1 MQCRLYGTSIGGG
14 DVNYDSGEK
23 LSIYSL
29 VFEQVVMMPLPYH
42 CFLPQAE
49 IIRPSRKR
57 EAQMAETNVADALIE
72 YLSSRGVVNIFGVLA
87 HTSFAVGDAIARRP
101 HMKFINA
108 QHEGGAGN
116 MALGY
121 ARATKKPAVCLVSA
135 GGGATNIV
143 TPVAQAHKE
152 SVPLFVISSDIDTAA
167 AAKSPYSSFH
177 GMEHVRLFQPITKQS
192 AKLERIEEL
201 GSLLD
206 SLFRQTTRG
215 RQGPVF
221 LIVPEDLQHA
231 HLPEPLSFTPRAEP
245 VAPAIDATAARSAVD
260 LLLQAKTPVVLA
272 GTGVDW
278 AGARE
283 EVRELAE
290 LLSLPV
296 AVSYTAKGVFPENH
310 PLALG
315 CLGFGSRPYSRK
327 FFQEADLILALGA
340 TFSEGT
346 TMRFG
351 HEIIPGNA
359 KIVQIDTD
367 PDELGSNYPTALSI
381 QADAKVALRAIIDE
395 VKKRQSKPA
404 GNRSRAEAIKQA
416 KEAWKNDVERKPAN
430 NGLTYESVMRTLND
444 LLTGNEILTT
454 SGMTGDTLRGI
465 DAVNPI
471 IHAGE
476 FRAIGT
482 ALATAMGVK
491 LGRPE
496 ARVVCVTGDGSFMM
510 EQQELATAAYHK
522 IPIFVLI
529 LRNNAYGGM
538 KRDQMKSYDGR
549 IIGTELF
556 IPDLPRLSE
565 LYGAKGFAVTKKD
578 QLKPVFQQALATDES
593 VVVDVKLD

>member
-1 MQCRLYGTSIGGG
+1 M
-14 DVNYDSGEK
+14 
-23 LSIYSL
+23 
-29 VFEQVVMMPLPYH
+29 
-42 CFLPQAE
+42 
-49 IIRPSRKR
+49 
-57 EAQMAETNVADALIE
+57 MAETNLAETVVE
-72 YLSSRGVVNIFGVLA
+72 YLNSRNVRHIFGVLA
-87 HTSFAVGDAIARRP
+87 HTSFALGDAIAKRP
-101 HMKFINA
+101 HMRFVNA

-121 ARATKKPAVCLVSA
+121 ARATKQPAVCLVSA

-143 TPVAQAHKE
+143 TAVAQAYKE

-167 AAKSPYSSFH
+167 SAKGAWSSFH

-192 AKLERIEEL
+192 VKLERVEEL

-221 LIVPEDLQHA
+221 LIIPEDLQHS
-231 HLPEPLSFTPRAEP
+231 HLPEPLSFAPTAEP
-245 VAPAIDATAARSAVD
+245 VAPAMNPRSAELAVD
-260 LLLQAKTPVVLA
+260 LLLQAKAPVVLT

-278 AGARE
+278 AGAHAE
-283 EVRELAE
+283 LRELAE

-296 AVSYTAKGVFPENH
+296 AASYTAKGVFPENH

-315 CLGFGSRPYSRK
+315 CLGFGSRPYARK
-327 FFQEADLILALGA
+327 FFQESDLILALGA

-351 HEIIPGNA
+351 HEIIPEHA
-359 KIVQIDTD
+359 KIIQIDTD
-367 PDELGSNYPTALSI
+367 PDELGRNYPTELSI
-381 QADAKVALRAIIDE
+381 QADAKIALRAIIDA
-395 VKKRQSKPA
+395 VKNRQPKASVN
-404 GNRSRAEAIKQA
+404 GSRAQEIQQA
-416 KEAWKNDVERKPAN
+416 KQKWKDALTQKTATG
-430 NGLTYESVMRTLND
+430 GLTYESVMKALND
-444 LLTGNEILTT
+444 LLTGKEILTT

-465 DAVNPI
+465 DAVTPI

-496 ARVVCVTGDGSFMM
+496 ARVICVTGDGSFMM
-510 EQQELATAAYHK
+510 EQQELATASYHK

-538 KRDQMKSYDGR
+538 KRDQMKTYGGR
-549 IIGTELF
+549 VIGTELF
-556 IPDLPRLSE
+556 IPDLPRLAE
-565 LYGAKGFAVTKKD
+565 LYGARGVRIT
-578 QLKPVFQQALATDES
+578 QSEELKPIFQQALASDDF

>member
-1 MQCRLYGTSIGGG
+1 MAGT
-14 DVNYDSGEK
+14 
-23 LSIYSL
+23 
-29 VFEQVVMMPLPYH
+29 
-42 CFLPQAE
+42 
-49 IIRPSRKR
+49 
-57 EAQMAETNVADALIE
+57 TVADTLIE
-72 YLSSRGVVNIFGVLA
+72 YLSSRGVENVFGVLA
-87 HTSFAVGDAIARRP
+87 HTSFAIGDAIARRP
-101 HMKFINA
+101 HMKFVNA

-121 ARATKKPAVCLVSA
+121 ARAAKKPAVCLVSA

-167 AAKSPYSSFH
+167 SAKSPYSSFH

-192 AKLERIEEL
+192 AKLERVEEL

-221 LIVPEDLQHA
+221 FIVPEDLQHQ

-245 VAPAIDATAARSAVD
+245 VAPAMDASAARSAVD

-278 AGARE
+278 AGARD
-283 EVRELAE
+283 EVRELAD

-310 PLALG
+310 ALALG
-315 CLGFGSRPYSRK
+315 CLGFGSRPYARK
-327 FFQEADLILALGA
+327 FFQESDLILALGA

-351 HEIIPGNA
+351 HEIIPEQA

-367 PDELGSNYPTALSI
+367 PDELGGNYPTALSI

-395 VKKRQSKPA
+395 VKKRQPKPA
-404 GNRSRAEAIKQA
+404 NGSRAEAIKQA
-416 KEAWKNDVERKPAN
+416 REAWKNEVERKPAN
-430 NGLTYESVMRTLND
+430 NGLTYETVMRALNE
-444 LLTGNEILTT
+444 LLKGNEILTT

-496 ARVVCVTGDGSFMM
+496 ARVICVTGDGSFMM
-510 EQQELATAAYHK
+510 EQQELATATYHK

-538 KRDQMKSYDGR
+538 KRDQIKSYEGR
-549 IIGTELF
+549 VIGTELF
-556 IPDLPRLSE
+556 IPDLAKLSE
-565 LYGAKGFAVTKKD
+565 LYGAKAFAVTKKEE
-578 QLKPVFQQALATDES
+578 LKPVFQQALASDDF

>member
-1 MQCRLYGTSIGGG
+1 MAGANIADT
-14 DVNYDSGEK
+14 
-23 LSIYSL
+23 L
-29 VFEQVVMMPLPYH
+29 V
-42 CFLPQAE
+42 
-49 IIRPSRKR
+49 
-57 EAQMAETNVADALIE
+57 E
-72 YLSSRGVVNIFGVLA
+72 YLSSRGVENIFGVLA
-87 HTSFAVGDAIARRP
+87 HTSFAIGDAIAKRP

-121 ARATKKPAVCLVSA
+121 ARVTKKPAVCLVSA

-143 TPVAQAHKE
+143 TAVAQAHKE

-167 AAKSPYSSFH
+167 SAKSPYSSFH

-221 LIVPEDLQHA
+221 LIVPEDLQHET
-231 HLPEPLSFTPRAEP
+231 LPEPLSLAPTAEP
-245 VAPAIDATAARSAVD
+245 VAPAMDSAAARVAVD
-260 LLLQAKTPVVLA
+260 LLLQAKAPVVLA

-290 LLSLPV
+290 LLSMPV

-315 CLGFGSRPYSRK
+315 CLGFGSRPYARK
-327 FFQEADLILALGA
+327 FFQESDLILALGA

-351 HEIIPGNA
+351 HEIIPEKA

-367 PDELGSNYPTALSI
+367 PDELGGNYPTALSI
-381 QADAKVALRAIIDE
+381 QADAKIALRAIIDE
-395 VKKRQSKPA
+395 IKKRQPKPA
-404 GNRSRAEAIKQA
+404 SNGERAETIQQAKQA
-416 KEAWKNDVERKPAN
+416 WKKEVERKPAN
-430 NGLTYESVMRTLND
+430 NGLTYESVMRELNEQ
-444 LLTGNEILTT
+444 LTGNEILTT

-491 LGRPE
+491 LGRPG
-496 ARVVCVTGDGSFMM
+496 ARVICVTGDGSFMM
-510 EQQELATAAYHK
+510 EQQELATATYHK

-538 KRDQMKSYDGR
+538 KRDQMKTYGGR
-549 IIGTELF
+549 VIGTELF
-556 IPDLPRLSE
+556 IPDLPKLAE
-565 LYGAKGFAVTKKD
+565 LYGAKGFAVTRKEE
-578 QLKPVFQQALATDES
+578 LKPVFQQALASDDF

>member
-1 MQCRLYGTSIGGG
+1 MVGS
-14 DVNYDSGEK
+14 S
-23 LSIYSL
+23 
-29 VFEQVVMMPLPYH
+29 
-42 CFLPQAE
+42 
-49 IIRPSRKR
+49 
-57 EAQMAETNVADALIE
+57 VADAVVE
-72 YLSSRGVVNIFGVLA
+72 YLSSKNVSHVFGVLA
-87 HTSFAVGDAIARRP
+87 HTSFALGDAIARRP
-101 HMKFINA
+101 HMRFVNA

-121 ARATKKPAVCLVSA
+121 ARATRKPAVCLVSA

-143 TPVAQAHKE
+143 TAVAQAHKE

-167 AAKSPYSSFH
+167 SAKGRYSSFH

-192 AKLERIEEL
+192 AKLQRVEEL

-206 SLFRQTTRG
+206 ALFRQSTRG

-231 HLPEPLSFTPRAEP
+231 HLPEPLSFAPTADP
-245 VAPAIDATAARSAVD
+245 VAPAMDSGAAQAAVD
-260 LLLQAKTPVVLA
+260 LLLAAKTPVVLA

-315 CLGFGSRPYSRK
+315 CLGFGSRPYARK
-327 FFQEADLILALGA
+327 FFQECDLILALGA

-351 HEIIPGNA
+351 HEIIPEHA
-359 KIVQIDTD
+359 RIVQIDTD

-381 QADAKVALRAIIDE
+381 QADAKIALRAIIE
-395 VKKRQSKPA
+395 GVKNSQPKIAANGARAQAIQQARQ
-404 GNRSRAEAIKQA
+404 G
-416 KEAWKNDVERKPAN
+416 WKSDVEKRSAN
-430 NGLTYESVMRTLND
+430 TGLTYESVMKVLNE

-482 ALATAMGVK
+482 AVATAMGVK
-491 LGRPE
+491 LGRPD
-496 ARVVCVTGDGSFMM
+496 ARVICVTGDGSFMM
-510 EQQELATAAYHK
+510 EQQELATATYHK
-522 IPIFVLI
+522 IPMLVLI

-538 KRDQMKSYDGR
+538 KRDQMKTYGGR
-549 IIGTELF
+549 VIGTELF
-556 IPDLPRLSE
+556 IPDLPRLAE
-565 LYGAKGFAVTKKD
+565 LYGAKGFAVTRKEE
-578 QLKPVFQQALATDES
+578 LKPVLQQAVAADEF

>member
-1 MQCRLYGTSIGGG
+1 
-14 DVNYDSGEK
+14 
-23 LSIYSL
+23 
-29 VFEQVVMMPLPYH
+29 
-42 CFLPQAE
+42 
-49 IIRPSRKR
+49 
-57 EAQMAETNVADALIE
+57 MAETNVADTLVE
-72 YLSSRGVVNIFGVLA
+72 YLSSKNVRHIFGVLA
-87 HTSFAVGDAIARRP
+87 HTSFAIGDAIAKRP
-101 HMKFINA
+101 HMSFINA

-121 ARATKKPAVCLVSA
+121 ARATKQPAVCLVSA

-143 TPVAQAHKE
+143 TAVAQAHKE

-167 AAKSPYSSFH
+167 SAKGAYSSFH

-192 AKLERIEEL
+192 AKLERVEEL

-206 SLFRQTTRG
+206 TLFRQTTRG

-221 LIVPEDLQHA
+221 LIVPEDLQHEN
-231 HLPEPLSFTPRAEP
+231 LPEPLSFTPTAEP
-245 VAPAIDATAARSAVD
+245 VAPAMDAGAAQAAVD

-310 PLALG
+310 TLALG

-327 FFQEADLILALGA
+327 FFQESDLILALGA

-351 HEIIPGNA
+351 HEIIPEKA
-359 KIVQIDTD
+359 KIIQIDTD
-367 PDELGSNYPTALSI
+367 PEELGSNYPTALSI
-381 QADAKVALRAIIDE
+381 QADAKIALRAIIDR
-395 VKKRQSKPA
+395 VKSRQLKA
-404 GNRSRAEAIKQA
+404 NGARAQAIQQAKQA
-416 KEAWKNDVERKPAN
+416 WKKDLDEKTAKS
-430 NGLTYESVMRTLND
+430 GLTYESVMKVLNE
-444 LLTGNEILTT
+444 LLTGKEILTT

-465 DAVNPI
+465 DAVTPI

-491 LGRPE
+491 LGRPD
-496 ARVVCVTGDGSFMM
+496 ARVICVTGDGSFMM
-510 EQQELATAAYHK
+510 EQQELATATYHK

-538 KRDQMKSYDGR
+538 KRDQIKSYEGR
-549 IIGTELF
+549 VIGTELF
-556 IPDLPRLSE
+556 VPDLPKLAE
-565 LYGAKGFAVTKKD
+565 LYGAKGFSVTRKEE
-578 QLKPVFQQALATDES
+578 LRPVFQQALASDDF

>member
-1 MQCRLYGTSIGGG
+1 MTQI
-14 DVNYDSGEK
+14 
-23 LSIYSL
+23 
-29 VFEQVVMMPLPYH
+29 
-42 CFLPQAE
+42 
-49 IIRPSRKR
+49 
-57 EAQMAETNVADALIE
+57 NVADTLVE
-72 YLSSRGVVNIFGVLA
+72 YLSSKNVRHIFGVLA
-87 HTSFAVGDAIARRP
+87 HTSFAIGDAIARRP

-121 ARATKKPAVCLVSA
+121 ARATKQPAVCLVSA

-143 TPVAQAHKE
+143 TAVSQAYKE

-167 AAKSPYSSFH
+167 SAKGTFSSFH

-192 AKLERIEEL
+192 AKLERVEEL

-206 SLFRQTTRG
+206 SLFKQTTRG

-231 HLPEPLSFTPRAEP
+231 HLPEPLSFAASAEP
-245 VAPAIDATAARSAVD
+245 VAPAMDARAAQAAVD
-260 LLLQAKTPVVLA
+260 LLLQAKAPVVLA

-278 AGARE
+278 AGAHE
-283 EVRELAE
+283 EVCELAE

-315 CLGFGSRPYSRK
+315 CLGFGSRPYARK
-327 FFQEADLILALGA
+327 FFQASDLILALGA

-351 HEIIPGNA
+351 HEIIPEKA
-359 KIVQIDTD
+359 KIIQIDID
-367 PDELGSNYPTALSI
+367 PKELGRNYSAELAI
-381 QADAKVALRAIIDE
+381 QADAKIALRAIIDE
-395 VKKRQSKPA
+395 VKKRQ
-404 GNRSRAEAIKQA
+404 Q
-416 KEAWKNDVERKPAN
+416 KPAN
-430 NGLTYESVMRTLND
+430 GARAQEIQQVKQAWKAELDQSAEKGGLTYASVMKALNE
-444 LLTGNEILTT
+444 LLTGKEILTT

-465 DAVNPI
+465 DAVTPI

-491 LGRPE
+491 LGRPD
-496 ARVVCVTGDGSFMM
+496 ARVICVTGDGSFMM
-510 EQQELATAAYHK
+510 EQQELATATYHK
-522 IPIFVLI
+522 IPVFVLI

-538 KRDQMKSYDGR
+538 KRDQIKSYEGR
-549 IIGTELF
+549 VIGTELF
-556 IPDLPRLSE
+556 IPDLPKLAE
-565 LYGAKGFAVTKKD
+565 LYGAKGYSVTRKED
-578 QLKPVFQQALATDES
+578 LKPVFQKALASDDF

>member
-1 MQCRLYGTSIGGG
+1 
-14 DVNYDSGEK
+14 
-23 LSIYSL
+23 
-29 VFEQVVMMPLPYH
+29 
-42 CFLPQAE
+42 
-49 IIRPSRKR
+49 
-57 EAQMAETNVADALIE
+57 MAETNVADALVE
-72 YLSSRGVVNIFGVLA
+72 YLRSRGVENIFGVLA
-87 HTSFAVGDAIARRP
+87 HTSFAIGDAIAKRP
-101 HMKFINA
+101 PMKFINA

-143 TPVAQAHKE
+143 TAVAQAQKE

-167 AAKSPYSSFH
+167 SAKSPYSSFH

-221 LIVPEDLQHA
+221 LIVPEDLQHET
-231 HLPEPLSFTPRAEP
+231 LPEPLSFAPTAEP
-245 VAPAIDATAARSAVD
+245 VAPAMDSAAARVAVD
-260 LLLQAKTPVVLA
+260 LLLQAKAPVVLA

-290 LLSLPV
+290 LLSMPV

-315 CLGFGSRPYSRK
+315 CLGFGSRPYARK
-327 FFQEADLILALGA
+327 FFQESDLILALGA

-351 HEIIPGNA
+351 HEIIPEKA

-367 PDELGSNYPTALSI
+367 PDELGGNYPTTLSI
-381 QADAKVALRAIIDE
+381 QADAKIALRAIIDD
-395 VKKRQSKPA
+395 VRKRQPKPA
-404 GNRSRAEAIKQA
+404 SNGERAETIQQA
-416 KEAWKNDVERKPAN
+416 KQAWKNEVERKPAN
-430 NGLTYESVMRTLND
+430 NGLTYESVMRELNEQ
-444 LLTGNEILTT
+444 LTGNEILTT

-491 LGRPE
+491 LGRPG
-496 ARVVCVTGDGSFMM
+496 ARVICVTGDGSFMM
-510 EQQELATAAYHK
+510 EQQELATATYHK

-538 KRDQMKSYDGR
+538 KRDQMKTYGGR
-549 IIGTELF
+549 VIGTELF
-556 IPDLPRLSE
+556 IPDLPKLAE
-565 LYGAKGFAVTKKD
+565 LYGAKGFAVTKKEE
-578 QLKPVFQQALATDES
+578 LKSVFHKALASDDF

>member
-1 MQCRLYGTSIGGG
+1 MTMTAS
-14 DVNYDSGEK
+14 
-23 LSIYSL
+23 
-29 VFEQVVMMPLPYH
+29 
-42 CFLPQAE
+42 
-49 IIRPSRKR
+49 
-57 EAQMAETNVADALIE
+57 NVADALIE
-72 YLSSRGVVNIFGVLA
+72 YLSARGVRDIFGVLA
-87 HTSFAVGDAIARRP
+87 HTSFAIGDAIARRP
-101 HMKFINA
+101 HMRFVNA

-121 ARATKKPAVCLVSA
+121 ARATKQPAVCLVSA

-143 TPVAQAHKE
+143 TAVAQAHKE

-167 AAKSPYSSFH
+167 SAKGPYSSFH

-206 SLFRQTTRG
+206 ALFRQTTRG

-231 HLPEPLSFTPRAEP
+231 QLPEPLSFAPSAEP
-245 VAPAIDATAARSAVD
+245 VAPTIDGNAARAAVD
-260 LLLQAKTPVVLA
+260 LLLSAKTPVLLA

-278 AGARE
+278 ADARE

-296 AVSYTAKGVFPENH
+296 AASYTGKGVFPENH

-315 CLGFGSRPYSRK
+315 CLGFGSRPYARK

-351 HEIIPGNA
+351 HEIIPEGA

-367 PDELGSNYPTALSI
+367 PDELGSNYPAALAI
-381 QADAKVALRAIIDE
+381 QADAKMALRAIIDG
-395 VKKRQSKPA
+395 VKSR
-404 GNRSRAEAIKQA
+404 RAESEANDARAQAIQQAKQA
-416 KEAWKNDVERKPAN
+416 WRNDVAQRAASG
-430 NGLTYESVMRTLND
+430 GLNYESVMRALND

-496 ARVVCVTGDGSFMM
+496 ARVICVTGDGSFMM

-522 IPIFVLI
+522 IPLFVLV

-538 KRDQMKSYDGR
+538 KRDQMKTYGGR
-549 IIGTELF
+549 VIGTELF
-556 IPDLPRLSE
+556 VPDLPGLAA
-565 LYGAKGFAVTKKD
+565 LYGAKGLSVTRKED
-578 QLKPVFQQALATDES
+578 LKPVFQEALAADEF
-593 VVVDVKLD
+593 VVVDVKLA

>member
-1 MQCRLYGTSIGGG
+1 
-14 DVNYDSGEK
+14 
-23 LSIYSL
+23 
-29 VFEQVVMMPLPYH
+29 
-42 CFLPQAE
+42 
-49 IIRPSRKR
+49 
-57 EAQMAETNVADALIE
+57 MAETNVADTLVE
-72 YLSSRGVVNIFGVLA
+72 YLSSRGVQKVFGVLA
-87 HTSFAVGDAIARRP
+87 HTSFAIGDAIAKRP
-101 HMKFINA
+101 HMKFVNA

-135 GGGATNIV
+135 GGGATNI
-143 TPVAQAHKE
+143 TTAVAQAHKE
-152 SVPLFVISSDIDTAA
+152 SVPLFVISSDIDTTAS
-167 AAKSPYSSFH
+167 AKGPYSSFH
-177 GMEHVRLFQPITKQS
+177 GMEHVRLFQPITKAS
-192 AKLERIEEL
+192 AKLERVEEL

-206 SLFRQTTRG
+206 SLYRQTTRG

-231 HLPEPLSFTPRAEP
+231 HLPEPMSFAPGVEP
-245 VAPAIDATAARSAVD
+245 VAPAMDASAAKAAVD
-260 LLLQAKTPVVLA
+260 LLLQAKTPVVLV

-278 AGARE
+278 AGARD

-315 CLGFGSRPYSRK
+315 CLGFGSRPYARK
-327 FFQEADLILALGA
+327 FFQESDLILALGA

-351 HEIIPGNA
+351 HEIIPEKA

-381 QADAKVALRAIIDE
+381 QADAKIALRAIIDE
-395 VKKRQSKPA
+395 AKKRQPKPA
-404 GNRSRAEAIKQA
+404 ANGGRAEAIRQA
-416 KEAWKNDVERKPAN
+416 KQAWKNDVEAKPAN
-430 NGLTYESVMRTLND
+430 NGLTYESVMRTLNE

-465 DAVNPI
+465 DSVNPI

-496 ARVVCVTGDGSFMM
+496 ARVICVTGDGSFMM
-510 EQQELATAAYHK
+510 EQQELATATYHK
-522 IPIFVLI
+522 IPVFVLI

-538 KRDQMKSYDGR
+538 KRDQIRSYEGR
-549 IIGTELF
+549 VIGTELF
-556 IPDLPRLSE
+556 IPDLPKLAE
-565 LYGAKGFAVTKKD
+565 LYGAKGYSVTRKED
-578 QLKPVFQQALATDES
+578 LKPVFQKALASDDF

>member
-1 MQCRLYGTSIGGG
+1 
-14 DVNYDSGEK
+14 
-23 LSIYSL
+23 
-29 VFEQVVMMPLPYH
+29 
-42 CFLPQAE
+42 
-49 IIRPSRKR
+49 
-57 EAQMAETNVADALIE
+57 MAETNVADALVE
-72 YLSSRGVVNIFGVLA
+72 YLSSRGVQNIFGVLA
-87 HTSFAVGDAIARRP
+87 HTSFAIGDAIAKRP
-101 HMKFINA
+101 HMRFVNA

-143 TPVAQAHKE
+143 TAVAQAHKE

-167 AAKSPYSSFH
+167 SAKSPYSSFH

-201 GSLLD
+201 GTLLD

-221 LIVPEDLQHA
+221 LIVPEDLQHEN
-231 HLPEPLSFTPRAEP
+231 LPEPLSFAPTGEP
-245 VAPAIDATAARSAVD
+245 VAPAMDAAAARVAVD

-278 AGARE
+278 ARARD

-290 LLSLPV
+290 LLSMPV

-315 CLGFGSRPYSRK
+315 CLGFGSRPYARK
-327 FFQEADLILALGA
+327 FFQESDLILALGA

-351 HEIIPGNA
+351 HEIIPEKA

-367 PDELGSNYPTALSI
+367 PDELGGNYPTALSI
-381 QADAKVALRAIIDE
+381 QADAKIALRAIIDE
-395 VKKRQSKPA
+395 VKKRQPKPA
-404 GNRSRAEAIKQA
+404 ANGSRAEAVQQA
-416 KEAWKNDVERKPAN
+416 KQAWKNEVERKPAN
-430 NGLTYESVMRTLND
+430 NGLTYESVMKTLND

-465 DAVNPI
+465 DAVNPV

-491 LGRPE
+491 LGRPD
-496 ARVVCVTGDGSFMM
+496 ARVICVTGDGSFMM
-510 EQQELATAAYHK
+510 EQQELATATYHK

-538 KRDQMKSYDGR
+538 KRDQMKTYGGR
-549 IIGTELF
+549 VIGTELF
-556 IPDLPRLSE
+556 IPDLPKLAE
-565 LYGAKGFAVTKKD
+565 LYGAKGFAVTRKEE
-578 QLKPVFQQALATDES
+578 LKPVFQQALASDDF

>member
-1 MQCRLYGTSIGGG
+1 
-14 DVNYDSGEK
+14 
-23 LSIYSL
+23 
-29 VFEQVVMMPLPYH
+29 
-42 CFLPQAE
+42 
-49 IIRPSRKR
+49 
-57 EAQMAETNVADALIE
+57 MAETNVADALVE
-72 YLSSRGVVNIFGVLA
+72 YLRSRGVENIFGVLA
-87 HTSFAVGDAIARRP
+87 HTSFAIGDAIAKRP
-101 HMKFINA
+101 PMKFINA

-143 TPVAQAHKE
+143 TAVAQAQKE

-167 AAKSPYSSFH
+167 SAKSPYSSFH

-221 LIVPEDLQHA
+221 LIVPEDLQHET
-231 HLPEPLSFTPRAEP
+231 LPEPLSFAPTAEP
-245 VAPAIDATAARSAVD
+245 VAPAMDSAAARVAVD
-260 LLLQAKTPVVLA
+260 LLLQAKAPVVLA

-290 LLSLPV
+290 LLSMPV

-315 CLGFGSRPYSRK
+315 CLGFGSRPYARK
-327 FFQEADLILALGA
+327 FFQESDLILALGA

-351 HEIIPGNA
+351 HEIIPEKA

-367 PDELGSNYPTALSI
+367 PAELGGNYPTTLSI
-381 QADAKVALRAIIDE
+381 QADAKIALRAIIDD
-395 VKKRQSKPA
+395 VRKRQPKPA
-404 GNRSRAEAIKQA
+404 SNGERGETIQQA
-416 KEAWKNDVERKPAN
+416 KQAWKNEVERKPAN
-430 NGLTYESVMRTLND
+430 NGLTYESVMRELNEQ
-444 LLTGNEILTT
+444 LTGNEILTT

-491 LGRPE
+491 LGRPG
-496 ARVVCVTGDGSFMM
+496 ARVICVTGDGSFMM
-510 EQQELATAAYHK
+510 EQQELATATYHK

-538 KRDQMKSYDGR
+538 KRDQMKTYGGR
-549 IIGTELF
+549 VIGTELF
-556 IPDLPRLSE
+556 IPDLPKLAE
-565 LYGAKGFAVTKKD
+565 LYGAKGLAVTRKEE
-578 QLKPVFQQALATDES
+578 LKPVFQQALASDEF

>member
-1 MQCRLYGTSIGGG
+1 
-14 DVNYDSGEK
+14 
-23 LSIYSL
+23 
-29 VFEQVVMMPLPYH
+29 
-42 CFLPQAE
+42 
-49 IIRPSRKR
+49 
-57 EAQMAETNVADALIE
+57 MAETNIADTLVE
-72 YLSSRGVVNIFGVLA
+72 YLSSRGVQNIFGVLA
-87 HTSFAVGDAIARRP
+87 HTSFAIGDAIAKRP
-101 HMKFINA
+101 DMRFVNA

-143 TPVAQAHKE
+143 TAVAQAHKE

-167 AAKSPYSSFH
+167 SAKGSFSSFH

-192 AKLERIEEL
+192 VKLERVEEL
-201 GSLLD
+201 GSVLD

-221 LIVPEDLQHA
+221 LIIPEDLQHA
-231 HLPEPLSFTPRAEP
+231 PLPEPLSFAPTVEP
-245 VAPAIDATAARSAVD
+245 VAPAMDAAAARAAVD

-283 EVRELAE
+283 EVRELAD

-351 HEIIPGNA
+351 HEIIPEKA

-367 PDELGSNYPTALSI
+367 PDELGRNYPTALSI
-381 QADAKVALRAIIDE
+381 TADAKVALRAIIDE
-395 VKKRQSKPA
+395 VKKRPKPA
-404 GNRSRAEAIKQA
+404 ANGARAQAIQQAKQA
-416 KEAWKNDVERKPAN
+416 WENDIEQNPAN
-430 NGLTYESVMRTLND
+430 KGLTYASVMRALSE
-444 LLTGNEILTT
+444 LLKGNEILTT

-491 LGRPE
+491 LGRPD
-496 ARVVCVTGDGSFMM
+496 ARVICVTGDGSFMM
-510 EQQELATAAYHK
+510 EQQELATATYHK
-522 IPIFVLI
+522 IPVFVLI

-538 KRDQMKSYDGR
+538 KRDQMKTYGGR

-556 IPDLPRLSE
+556 IPDLPKLAE
-565 LYGAKGFAVTKKD
+565 LYGAKGFAVTKKEE
-578 QLKPVFQQALATDES
+578 LKPVFQQALASDDF
-593 VVVDVKLD
+593 VIVDVKLD

>member
-1 MQCRLYGTSIGGG
+1 
-14 DVNYDSGEK
+14 
-23 LSIYSL
+23 
-29 VFEQVVMMPLPYH
+29 
-42 CFLPQAE
+42 
-49 IIRPSRKR
+49 
-57 EAQMAETNVADALIE
+57 MAETNVADALVE
-72 YLSSRGVVNIFGVLA
+72 YLRSRGVENIFGVLA
-87 HTSFAVGDAIARRP
+87 HTSFAIGDAIAKRP
-101 HMKFINA
+101 PMKFINA

-143 TPVAQAHKE
+143 TAVAQAQKE

-167 AAKSPYSSFH
+167 SAKSPYSSFH

-221 LIVPEDLQHA
+221 LIVPEDLQHET
-231 HLPEPLSFTPRAEP
+231 LPEPLSFAPTAEP
-245 VAPAIDATAARSAVD
+245 VAPAMDSAAARVAVD
-260 LLLQAKTPVVLA
+260 LLLQAKAPVVLA

-315 CLGFGSRPYSRK
+315 CLGFGSRPYARK
-327 FFQEADLILALGA
+327 FFQESDLILALGA

-351 HEIIPGNA
+351 HEIIPEKA

-367 PDELGSNYPTALSI
+367 PDELGGNYPTTLSI
-381 QADAKVALRAIIDE
+381 QADARIALRAIIDD
-395 VKKRQSKPA
+395 VRKRQPKPA
-404 GNRSRAEAIKQA
+404 PNGERAETIQQA
-416 KEAWKNDVERKPAN
+416 KQAWKNEVEQKPAN
-430 NGLTYESVMRTLND
+430 NGLTYESVMRELND
-444 LLTGNEILTT
+444 QLTGNEILTT

-491 LGRPE
+491 LGRPG
-496 ARVVCVTGDGSFMM
+496 ARVICVTGDGSFMM
-510 EQQELATAAYHK
+510 EQQELATATYHK

-538 KRDQMKSYDGR
+538 KRDQMKTYGGR
-549 IIGTELF
+549 VIGTELF
-556 IPDLPRLSE
+556 IPDLPKLAE
-565 LYGAKGFAVTKKD
+565 LYGAKGLAVTRKEE
-578 QLKPVFQQALATDES
+578 LKPVFQQALASDEF

>member
-1 MQCRLYGTSIGGG
+1 
-14 DVNYDSGEK
+14 
-23 LSIYSL
+23 
-29 VFEQVVMMPLPYH
+29 
-42 CFLPQAE
+42 
-49 IIRPSRKR
+49 
-57 EAQMAETNVADALIE
+57 MAETNVADTLVE
-72 YLSSRGVVNIFGVLA
+72 YLSSRGVQNIFGVLA
-87 HTSFAVGDAIARRP
+87 HTSFAIGDAIAKRP

-143 TPVAQAHKE
+143 TAVAQAHKE
-152 SVPLFVISSDIDTAA
+152 SVPLFVISSDIDTTAS
-167 AAKSPYSSFH
+167 AKGPYSSFH

-192 AKLERIEEL
+192 AKLERVEEL

-206 SLFRQTTRG
+206 SLFRQTMRG

-221 LIVPEDLQHA
+221 LIVPEDLQHEN
-231 HLPEPLSFTPRAEP
+231 LPEPLSFAPTAEP
-245 VAPAIDATAARSAVD
+245 VAPAMDAAAARVAVD
-260 LLLQAKTPVVLA
+260 LLLQANTPVVLA

-290 LLSLPV
+290 LLSMPV

-327 FFQEADLILALGA
+327 FFQESDLILALGA

-351 HEIIPGNA
+351 HEIIPEKA
-359 KIVQIDTD
+359 QIIQIDTD
-367 PDELGSNYPTALSI
+367 PEELGSNYPTALSI
-381 QADAKVALRAIIDE
+381 QADAKIALRAIINAA
-395 VKKRQSKPA
+395 KSRQPKA
-404 GNRSRAEAIKQA
+404 NGGRAEAIQQAKQA
-416 KEAWKNDVERKPAN
+416 WRDETEQKPAN
-430 NGLTYESVMRTLND
+430 KGLTYESVIRTLND
-444 LLTGNEILTT
+444 LLTGNEVLTT

-491 LGRPE
+491 LGHPD
-496 ARVVCVTGDGSFMM
+496 ARVICVTGDGSFMM
-510 EQQELATAAYHK
+510 EQQELATATYHK

-538 KRDQMKSYDGR
+538 KRDQMKTYGGR

-556 IPDLPRLSE
+556 IPDLPKLAE
-565 LYGAKGFAVTKKD
+565 LYGAKGFAVTRKEE
-578 QLKPVFQQALATDES
+578 LKPVFQQTLASDEF

>member
-1 MQCRLYGTSIGGG
+1 
-14 DVNYDSGEK
+14 
-23 LSIYSL
+23 
-29 VFEQVVMMPLPYH
+29 
-42 CFLPQAE
+42 
-49 IIRPSRKR
+49 
-57 EAQMAETNVADALIE
+57 MAETNVADTLVG
-72 YLSSRGVVNIFGVLA
+72 YLSSKNVRHIFGVLA
-87 HTSFAVGDAIARRP
+87 HTSFAIGDAIAKRP
-101 HMKFINA
+101 HMSFINA

-121 ARATKKPAVCLVSA
+121 ARATKQPAVCLVSA

-143 TPVAQAHKE
+143 TAVAQAHKE

-167 AAKSPYSSFH
+167 SAKGAYSSFH
-177 GMEHVRLFQPITKQS
+177 GMEHVRLFQPSTKQS
-192 AKLERIEEL
+192 AKLERVEEL

-206 SLFRQTTRG
+206 TLFRQTMRG

-221 LIVPEDLQHA
+221 LIVPEDLQHEN
-231 HLPEPLSFTPRAEP
+231 LPEPLSFTPTAEP
-245 VAPAIDATAARSAVD
+245 VAPAMDAGAAQAAVD

-278 AGARE
+278 AGAHE

-327 FFQEADLILALGA
+327 FFQESDLILALGA

-351 HEIIPGNA
+351 HEIIPEKA
-359 KIVQIDTD
+359 KIIQIDTD
-367 PDELGSNYPTALSI
+367 PEELGSNYPTALSI
-381 QADAKVALRAIIDE
+381 QADAKIALRAIIDR
-395 VKKRQSKPA
+395 VKSRQLKA
-404 GNRSRAEAIKQA
+404 NGARAQAIQQAKQA
-416 KEAWKNDVERKPAN
+416 WKKNLDEKTVKS
-430 NGLTYESVMRTLND
+430 GLTYESVMKALNE
-444 LLTGNEILTT
+444 LLTGKEILTT

-465 DAVNPI
+465 DAVTPI

-491 LGRPE
+491 LGRPD
-496 ARVVCVTGDGSFMM
+496 ARVICVTGDGSFMM
-510 EQQELATAAYHK
+510 EQQELATATYHK

-538 KRDQMKSYDGR
+538 KRDQIKSYEGR
-549 IIGTELF
+549 VIGTELF
-556 IPDLPRLSE
+556 VPDLPKLAE
-565 LYGAKGFAVTKKD
+565 LYGAKGFSVTRKEE
-578 QLKPVFQQALATDES
+578 LRPVFQQALASDDF

>member
-1 MQCRLYGTSIGGG
+1 
-14 DVNYDSGEK
+14 
-23 LSIYSL
+23 
-29 VFEQVVMMPLPYH
+29 
-42 CFLPQAE
+42 
-49 IIRPSRKR
+49 
-57 EAQMAETNVADALIE
+57 MAGTNVADTLVE
-72 YLSSRGVVNIFGVLA
+72 YLSSRGVENIFGVLA
-87 HTSFAVGDAIARRP
+87 HTSFAIGDAIARRP
-101 HMKFINA
+101 HMRFVNT

-121 ARATKKPAVCLVSA
+121 ARAAKKPAVCLVSA

-143 TPVAQAHKE
+143 TPVAQAYKE

-167 AAKSPYSSFH
+167 SAKGAFSSFH

-192 AKLERIEEL
+192 VRLERVEEL
-201 GSLLD
+201 ASLLD

-221 LIVPEDLQHA
+221 LIIPEDLQHA
-231 HLPEPLSFTPRAEP
+231 HLPEPMSFAPSTEP
-245 VAPAIDATAARSAVD
+245 VAPAMDAGAATAAVD
-260 LLLQAKTPVVLA
+260 LLFQAKTPVVLA

-296 AVSYTAKGVFPENH
+296 AASYTAKGVFPENH

-315 CLGFGSRPYSRK
+315 CLGFGSRPYARK
-327 FFQEADLILALGA
+327 FFQESDLILALGA

-351 HEIIPGNA
+351 HEIVPEKA

-367 PDELGSNYPTALSI
+367 PDELGRNYPAALAI
-381 QADAKVALRAIIDE
+381 TADAKIALRAIIDE
-395 VKKRQSKPA
+395 VKKRQPKA
-404 GNRSRAEAIKQA
+404 ADGARAQAIQQAKQA
-416 KEAWKNDVERKPAN
+416 WINEVGQNPAN
-430 NGLTYESVMRTLND
+430 KGLTYASVMRALND
-444 LLTGNEILTT
+444 LLPGNAILTT

-491 LGRPE
+491 LGRPD
-496 ARVVCVTGDGSFMM
+496 ARVICVTGDGSFMM
-510 EQQELATAAYHK
+510 EQQELATAVYHK
-522 IPIFVLI
+522 IPVFVLI

-538 KRDQMKSYDGR
+538 KRDQMKTYGGR
-549 IIGTELF
+549 VIGTELF
-556 IPDLPRLSE
+556 IPDLPKLSE
-565 LYGAKGFAVTKKD
+565 LYGAKGFAVTKKEE
-578 QLKPVFQQALATDES
+578 LEPVFEQALASDEF

>member
-1 MQCRLYGTSIGGG
+1 
-14 DVNYDSGEK
+14 
-23 LSIYSL
+23 
-29 VFEQVVMMPLPYH
+29 
-42 CFLPQAE
+42 
-49 IIRPSRKR
+49 
-57 EAQMAETNVADALIE
+57 MAETNVADTLVG
-72 YLSSRGVVNIFGVLA
+72 YLSSKNVRHIFGVLA
-87 HTSFAVGDAIARRP
+87 HTSFAIGDAIAKRP
-101 HMKFINA
+101 HMSFINA

-121 ARATKKPAVCLVSA
+121 ARATKQPAVCLVSA

-143 TPVAQAHKE
+143 TAVAQAHKE

-167 AAKSPYSSFH
+167 SAKGAYSSFH

-192 AKLERIEEL
+192 AKLERVEEL

-206 SLFRQTTRG
+206 TLFRQTMRG

-221 LIVPEDLQHA
+221 LIVPEDLQHEN
-231 HLPEPLSFTPRAEP
+231 LPEPLSFTPTAEP
-245 VAPAIDATAARSAVD
+245 VAPAMDAGAAQAAVD

-278 AGARE
+278 AGAHE

-327 FFQEADLILALGA
+327 FFQESDLILALGA

-351 HEIIPGNA
+351 HEIIPEKA
-359 KIVQIDTD
+359 KIIQIDTD
-367 PDELGSNYPTALSI
+367 PEELGSNYPTALSI
-381 QADAKVALRAIIDE
+381 QADAKIALRAIIDR
-395 VKKRQSKPA
+395 VKSRQLKA
-404 GNRSRAEAIKQA
+404 NGARAQAIQQAKQA
-416 KEAWKNDVERKPAN
+416 WKKNLDEKTVKS
-430 NGLTYESVMRTLND
+430 GLTYESVMKALNE
-444 LLTGNEILTT
+444 LLTGKEILTT

-465 DAVNPI
+465 DAVTPI

-491 LGRPE
+491 LGRPD
-496 ARVVCVTGDGSFMM
+496 ARVICVTGDGSLMM
-510 EQQELATAAYHK
+510 EQQELATATYHK

-538 KRDQMKSYDGR
+538 KRDQIKSYEGR
-549 IIGTELF
+549 VIGTELF
-556 IPDLPRLSE
+556 VPDLPKLAE
-565 LYGAKGFAVTKKD
+565 LYVAKGFSVTRKEE
-578 QLKPVFQQALATDES
+578 LRPAFQQALASDDF

>member
-1 MQCRLYGTSIGGG
+1 
-14 DVNYDSGEK
+14 
-23 LSIYSL
+23 
-29 VFEQVVMMPLPYH
+29 
-42 CFLPQAE
+42 
-49 IIRPSRKR
+49 
-57 EAQMAETNVADALIE
+57 MAETNVADALVE
-72 YLSSRGVVNIFGVLA
+72 YLSSRGVENIFGVLA
-87 HTSFAVGDAIARRP
+87 HTSFAIGDAIAKRP

-143 TPVAQAHKE
+143 TAVAQAQKE

-167 AAKSPYSSFH
+167 SAKSPYSSFH

-192 AKLERIEEL
+192 AKLERIDEL

-221 LIVPEDLQHA
+221 LIVPEDLQHET
-231 HLPEPLSFTPRAEP
+231 LPEPLSFAPTAEP
-245 VAPAIDATAARSAVD
+245 VAPAMDSAAARVAVD
-260 LLLQAKTPVVLA
+260 LLLQAKAPVVLA

-290 LLSLPV
+290 LLSMPV

-315 CLGFGSRPYSRK
+315 CLGFGSRPYARK
-327 FFQEADLILALGA
+327 FFQESDLILALGA

-351 HEIIPGNA
+351 HEIIPEKA

-367 PDELGSNYPTALSI
+367 PDELGGNYPTALSI
-381 QADAKVALRAIIDE
+381 QADAKIALRAIIDE
-395 VKKRQSKPA
+395 VKKRQPKPA
-404 GNRSRAEAIKQA
+404 ANGSRAEAVQQA
-416 KEAWKNDVERKPAN
+416 KQAWKNEVERKPAN
-430 NGLTYESVMRTLND
+430 NGLTYESVMRELNEQ
-444 LLTGNEILTT
+444 LTGNEILTT

-491 LGRPE
+491 LGRPD
-496 ARVVCVTGDGSFMM
+496 ARVICVTGDGSFMM
-510 EQQELATAAYHK
+510 EQQELATATYHK

-538 KRDQMKSYDGR
+538 KRDQMKTYGGR
-549 IIGTELF
+549 VIGTELF
-556 IPDLPRLSE
+556 IPDLPKLAE
-565 LYGAKGFAVTKKD
+565 LYGAKGFAVTRKEE
-578 QLKPVFQQALATDES
+578 LKPVFQQALASDEF

>member
-1 MQCRLYGTSIGGG
+1 
-14 DVNYDSGEK
+14 
-23 LSIYSL
+23 
-29 VFEQVVMMPLPYH
+29 
-42 CFLPQAE
+42 
-49 IIRPSRKR
+49 
-57 EAQMAETNVADALIE
+57 MAETNVADALVE
-72 YLSSRGVVNIFGVLA
+72 YLSSRGVQNIFGVLA
-87 HTSFAVGDAIARRP
+87 HTSFAIGDAIAKRP
-101 HMKFINA
+101 HMKFVNA

-121 ARATKKPAVCLVSA
+121 ARATKKAAVCLVSA

-143 TPVAQAHKE
+143 TAVAQAHKE

-167 AAKSPYSSFH
+167 AAKGPFSSFH

-192 AKLERIEEL
+192 AKLERVEEL

-206 SLFRQTTRG
+206 SLYRQTTRG

-221 LIVPEDLQHA
+221 LIVPEDLQHE
-231 HLPEPLSFTPRAEP
+231 HLPEPLSLTPSADP
-245 VAPAIDATAARSAVD
+245 VAPAMDARAAEAAVN
-260 LLLQAKTPVVLA
+260 LLLQAKSPVVLA

-283 EVRELAE
+283 EVRELAD

-315 CLGFGSRPYSRK
+315 CLGFGSRPYARK
-327 FFQEADLILALGA
+327 FFQESDLILALGA

-351 HEIIPGNA
+351 HEIIPEKA
-359 KIVQIDTD
+359 KIIQIDTD
-367 PDELGSNYPTALSI
+367 PDELGQNYPTALSI
-381 QADAKVALRAIIDE
+381 QADAKVALRAIIDG
-395 VKKRQSKPA
+395 VKKRQPKPVA
-404 GNRSRAEAIKQA
+404 NGDRAEAIKQA
-416 KEAWKNDVERKPAN
+416 KEAWKNEVERKPAN
-430 NGLTYESVMRTLND
+430 SGLTYESVMRALNE

-465 DAVNPI
+465 DSVHPI

-491 LGRPE
+491 LGRPD
-496 ARVVCVTGDGSFMM
+496 ARVICVTGDGSFMM

-538 KRDQMKSYDGR
+538 KRDQMKTYGGR

-556 IPDLPRLSE
+556 IPDLRKLAE
-565 LYGAKGFAVTKKD
+565 LYGAKGFAVTKNEE
-578 QLKPVFQQALATDES
+578 LRPVFQQALASHDF

>member
-1 MQCRLYGTSIGGG
+1 
-14 DVNYDSGEK
+14 
-23 LSIYSL
+23 
-29 VFEQVVMMPLPYH
+29 
-42 CFLPQAE
+42 
-49 IIRPSRKR
+49 
-57 EAQMAETNVADALIE
+57 MAETNVADTLVE
-72 YLSSRGVVNIFGVLA
+72 YLSSRGVENIFGVLA
-87 HTSFAVGDAIARRP
+87 HTSFAIGDAIARRP
-101 HMKFINA
+101 HMRFVNA

-121 ARATKKPAVCLVSA
+121 ARAAKKPAVCLVSA

-143 TPVAQAHKE
+143 TPVAQAYKE

-167 AAKSPYSSFH
+167 SAKGAFSSFH

-192 AKLERIEEL
+192 VKLERVEEL
-201 GSLLD
+201 ASLLD

-221 LIVPEDLQHA
+221 LIIPEDLQHA
-231 HLPEPLSFTPRAEP
+231 HLPEPMSFAPSTEP
-245 VAPAIDATAARSAVD
+245 VAPAMDAGAATAAVD
-260 LLLQAKTPVVLA
+260 LLFQAKTPVVLA

-296 AVSYTAKGVFPENH
+296 AASYTAKGVFPENH

-315 CLGFGSRPYSRK
+315 CLGFGSRPYARK
-327 FFQEADLILALGA
+327 FFQESDLILALGA

-351 HEIIPGNA
+351 HEIVPEKA

-367 PDELGSNYPTALSI
+367 PDELGRNYPAALAI
-381 QADAKVALRAIIDE
+381 TADAKIALRAIIDE
-395 VKKRQSKPA
+395 VKKRQPKA
-404 GNRSRAEAIKQA
+404 ADGARAQAIQQAKQA
-416 KEAWKNDVERKPAN
+416 WINEVGQNPAN
-430 NGLTYESVMRTLND
+430 KGLTYASVMRALND
-444 LLTGNEILTT
+444 LLPGNAILTT

-491 LGRPE
+491 LGRPD
-496 ARVVCVTGDGSFMM
+496 ARVICVTGDGSFMM
-510 EQQELATAAYHK
+510 EQQEPATAVYHK
-522 IPIFVLI
+522 IPVFVLI

-538 KRDQMKSYDGR
+538 KRDQMKTYGGR

-556 IPDLPRLSE
+556 IPDLPKLSE
-565 LYGAKGFAVTKKD
+565 LYGAKGFAVTKKEE
-578 QLKPVFQQALATDES
+578 LKPVFEQALASDEF